1 MFNRKTRIK
10 NITELFHGL
19 VKAHILIWNF

>member
-1 MFNRKTRIK
+1 LMFNRKTRIK

-19 VKAHILIWNF
+19 V